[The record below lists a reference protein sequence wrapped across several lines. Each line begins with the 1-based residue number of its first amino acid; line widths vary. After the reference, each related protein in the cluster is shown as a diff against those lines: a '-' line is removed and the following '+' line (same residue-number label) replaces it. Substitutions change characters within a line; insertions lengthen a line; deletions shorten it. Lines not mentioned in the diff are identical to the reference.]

1 MKNRKIVVV
10 AFLLAAVM
18 LLGIGYATLTDTLY
32 INGSMSADNSV
43 SSSEFQNDI
52 YFSAA
57 VPGTVTDKEGNAANG
72 STAAHV
78 TADNNKAYFE
88 VVGMQEP
95 GDKVTFKFTITN
107 DSDWN
112 ALVTPGVGVVSNGD
126 AGHNPIFDVVWSWS
140 DTGVDQAAKDI
151 AAHGGTLDV
160 WVTVTLN
167 TKPDAAHTATY
178 EVTFTANSVGGVV
191 ETEAEGE

>member
-1 MKNRKIVVV
+1 MKNRRIVVV

-32 INGSMSADNSV
+32 INGSMSADNSQ
-43 SSSEFQNDI
+43 SQSEFQQNI
-52 YFSAA
+52 YFSKAEA
-57 VPGTVTDKEGNAANG
+57 LSTTNG
-72 STAAHV
+72 EIEAHV

-88 VVGMQEP
+88 TVGMKNE
-95 GDKVTFKFTITN
+95 GDIAKFKFTIVNT
-107 DSDWN
+107 SDWN

-126 AGHNPIFDVVWSWS
+126 ADHNPIFDVVWSWS
-140 DTGVDQAAKDI
+140 ENTVDQEAKNID
-151 AAHGGTLDV
+151 AHNGELV
-160 WVTVTLN
+160 VYVTVTLN